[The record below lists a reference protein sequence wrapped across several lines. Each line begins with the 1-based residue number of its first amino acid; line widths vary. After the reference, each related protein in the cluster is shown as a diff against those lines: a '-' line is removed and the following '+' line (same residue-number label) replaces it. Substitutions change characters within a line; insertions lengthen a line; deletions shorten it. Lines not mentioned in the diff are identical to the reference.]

1 MSEQDTKISWTCISE
16 DMQAPPPRCRFSVE
30 CTLDRAE
37 QVVTLTVED
46 ISRTAAGASGV
57 RATHTVRAPIDKMVV
72 DTDTKQIFMKAR
84 MPPAPEC
91 WALYITDKDTS
102 AAVRKALFDA
112 NRSYWE
118 DTTVE

>member
-1 MSEQDTKISWTCISE
+1 
-16 DMQAPPPRCRFSVE
+16 MQAPPPRRRFRVE

-57 RATHTVRAPIDKMVV
+57 RATYTVRAPIGMLVV
-72 DTDTKQIFMKAR
+72 DTDTKQILLEAC

-91 WALYITDKDTS
+91 WALYITDEDTS
-102 AAVRKALFDA
+102 AAVRKAMFDA
-112 NRSYWE
+112 NRWYWE
-118 DTTVE
+118 DMTVE